1 MKKIRTFFI
10 GVKKEMGKVRWTSK
24 KELIKYSVAT
34 LSCIIFFGLF
44 FAATDFVLAALTRLV
59 G

>member
-10 GVKKEMGKVRWTSK
+10 GVRKEMGKVKWPSK

-34 LSCIIFFGLF
+34 LSCILFFGIFFAL
-44 FAATDFVLAALTRLV
+44 TDVVLATLTKLV

>member
-1 MKKIRTFFI
+1 MKKIRTFII
-10 GVKKEMGKVRWTSK
+10 GVKKEMGKVRWPKK
-24 KELIKYSVAT
+24 KELVKYSVAT

-44 FAATDFVLAALTRLV
+44 FTATDIILAFINRMV

>member
-1 MKKIRTFFI
+1 MRKIRTFMI
-10 GVKKEMGKVRWTSK
+10 GVKKEMGKVRWPNK
-24 KELIKYSVAT
+24 KELTKYSIAT

-44 FAATDFVLAALTRLV
+44 FAATDVILAFLNRMV

>member
-1 MKKIRTFFI
+1 MKKIRKFFM
-10 GVKKEMGKVRWTSK
+10 GVKSEMGKVRWPNK
-24 KELIKYSVAT
+24 KELFKYSIAT

-44 FAATDFVLAALTRLV
+44 FAATDFILAAINTVV